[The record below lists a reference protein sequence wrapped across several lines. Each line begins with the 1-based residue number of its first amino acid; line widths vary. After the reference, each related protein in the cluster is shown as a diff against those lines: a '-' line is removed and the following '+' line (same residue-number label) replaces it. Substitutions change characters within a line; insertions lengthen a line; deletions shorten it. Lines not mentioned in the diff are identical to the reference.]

1 MDVFSESL
9 ALHRK
14 LKGKISVSS
23 KLHVNSRKTLSLLYT
38 PGVAEPSRAIQL
50 NPSSIYELTIKNN
63 TVAVVSDG
71 SAVLGLGNIGA
82 EAALPVMEGKA
93 ALFKEFAGID
103 SFPICLKSQD
113 PATII
118 QTVKEIAPVF
128 GGINLE
134 DIAAPKC
141 FEVEEQLQDLGI
153 PVMHDDQHG
162 TAITVLAAIINS
174 SKVVGKDLEDLRV
187 VISGA
192 GAAGMAVTKLL
203 LCIGIDPNIC
213 TSVKSICLVDSK
225 GIIFEGRSGL
235 NRFKE
240 EIAKRTN
247 REKRKGSLKQA
258 VEGADVF
265 VGVSKGNL
273 LSKQM
278 IKSMNAKPIVFAM
291 ANPVPEIMPDEALA
305 AGAAVV
311 GTGRSDFPNQINNVL
326 AFPGVFRGAL
336 DSRAL
341 KINNEMK
348 IAAAHALSKSV
359 EKPTPKK
366 VLPDPLNKSV
376 APNIARAV
384 ARAAVGSGIVRKLSR

>member
-1 MDVFSESL
+1 MNPLEFHE
-9 ALHRK
+9 K
-14 LKGKISVSS
+14 YKGKLS
-23 KLHVNSRKTLSLLYT
+23 VNSKVPLKDMKDLSIAYT
-38 PGVAEPSRAIQL
+38 PGVAEPCKEINKDISKV
-50 NPSSIYELTIKNN
+50 YKYTIKQNS
-63 TVAVVSDG
+63 VAVVSDG

-240 EIAKRTN
+240 EIAKRPN

-265 VGVSKGNL
+265 VG
-273 LSKQM
+273 
-278 IKSMNAKPIVFAM
+278 
-291 ANPVPEIMPDEALA
+291 
-305 AGAAVV
+305 
-311 GTGRSDFPNQINNVL
+311 
-326 AFPGVFRGAL
+326 
-336 DSRAL
+336 
-341 KINNEMK
+341 
-348 IAAAHALSKSV
+348 
-359 EKPTPKK
+359 
-366 VLPDPLNKSV
+366 
-376 APNIARAV
+376 
-384 ARAAVGSGIVRKLSR
+384 